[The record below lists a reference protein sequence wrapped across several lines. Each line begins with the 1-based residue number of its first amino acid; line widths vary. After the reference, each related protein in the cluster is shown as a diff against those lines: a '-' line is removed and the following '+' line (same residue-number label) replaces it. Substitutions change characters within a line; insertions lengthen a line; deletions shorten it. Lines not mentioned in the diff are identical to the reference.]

1 MDRDSMFE
9 TLTSERRGNALLR
22 RYIARLVRMAER
34 SRADSAMLVAQ
45 REAALAELA
54 RIDMMKAQ
62 AADPTK
68 SEFVAHMFVAHMS
81 HELRTPLNAIIGFS
95 DMIRLSLKNLPADG
109 KVLGYVDDI
118 NSAGWHLLRVIN
130 DILDLSKIEAGKLDL
145 SEEEVDFSDI
155 ADSCARMIKGQMDEK
170 RIAFACEIA
179 QPLPKLVADDLKLK
193 QILINLL
200 SNAVKFTP
208 SGGTVTMRA
217 GLDGNRGFMISIADT
232 GIGIALG
239 AIPKVFT
246 PFTQLD
252 ANISRKVQGTGLG
265 LPLSKALVEL
275 HGGALTIESEKG
287 KGTTVTVR
295 FPPSRVVRGAFSAAC
310 RSFQRS
316 AKGCSPPPRR
326 ISGSSMP
333 RRGPPRRASVRCTR
347 IARCRP

>member
-1 MDRDSMFE
+1 MFGV
-9 TLTSERRGNALLR
+9 LTSARRGDGLLR
-22 RYIARLVRMAER
+22 RYSARLVKLAER
-34 SRADSAMLVAQ
+34 NRADSAMLVAQ
-45 REAALAELA
+45 REAAMAELA

-62 AADPTK
+62 AADPSR

-95 DMIRLSLKNLPADG
+95 DLIRLSLKNMPADG

-145 SEEEVDFSDI
+145 NEEEVDFTDI
-155 ADSCARMIKGQMDEK
+155 AESCARMIKGQMDEK
-170 RIAFACEIA
+170 RIVFACDFV
-179 QPLPKLVADDLKLK
+179 QPLPKLIADDLKLK

-208 SGGTVTMRA
+208 NGGKVAMKA
-217 GLDGNRGFMISIADT
+217 GLEANRGFVFMIADT
-232 GIGIALG
+232 GIGIASE

-295 FPPSRVVRGAFSAAC
+295 FPPQRVVRGARARTAAAPVQATVPEGAGQVPVDGAPVASA
-310 RSFQRS
+310 
-316 AKGCSPPPRR
+316 G
-326 ISGSSMP
+326 SGDE
-333 RRGPPRRASVRCTR
+333 GQ
-347 IARCRP
+347 

>member
-1 MDRDSMFE
+1 MFD

-22 RYIARLVRMAER
+22 RYSARLVRMAER
-34 SRADSAMLVAQ
+34 ARADSALLAAQ

-62 AADPTK
+62 AADPAK

-95 DMIRLSLKNLPADG
+95 DMIRLSLKNMPADG
-109 KVLGYVDDI
+109 KLLGYVDDI

-208 SGGTVTMRA
+208 SGGKVTMRA
-217 GLDGNRGFMISIADT
+217 GLEANRGFVISIADT
-232 GIGIALG
+232 GIGIAAE

-275 HGGALTIESEKG
+275 HGGALTIESKKG

-295 FPPSRVVRGAFSAAC
+295 FPPSRVVRGTRAPTAAAA
-310 RSFQRS
+310 S
-316 AKGCSPPPRR
+316 
-326 ISGSSMP
+326 
-333 RRGPPRRASVRCTR
+333 RAAASEGAGSVR
-347 IARCRP
+347 AAGAPVAPAGSGGEGE